1 MKSKCY
7 GRSGTIVNCYKC
19 KCKCEISKNC
29 TDIPKRKVVA
39 VVIDSYKRILKSLES
54 LKFKI

>member
-7 GRSGTIVNCYKC
+7 GRSGTS
-19 KCKCEISKNC
+19 EISKNC

-39 VVIDSYKRILKSLES
+39 VVIDSYKR
-54 LKFKI
+54 KFKFIPVKSFKIQNLN